1 MFVSVWMW
9 PDEKPVVNFRIHN
22 AILNSAGQFAL

>member
-9 PDEKPVVNFRIHN
+9 PDVKPVANFRIHN
-22 AILNSAGQFAL
+22 AILKSAGQLVL